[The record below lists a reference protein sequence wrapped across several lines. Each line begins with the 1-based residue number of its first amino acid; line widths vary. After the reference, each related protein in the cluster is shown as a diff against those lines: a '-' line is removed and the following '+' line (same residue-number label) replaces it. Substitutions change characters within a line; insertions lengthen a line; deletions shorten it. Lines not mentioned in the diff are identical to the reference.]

1 MLNIIYAG
9 TPEFA
14 IPPLASLV
22 RSDHRVVAVY
32 TQPDRPAG
40 RGRKLQPGPVKTFAR
55 EHDLPVCQPVSFKAQ
70 AEVDELY
77 AFNADLMVVAAYGL
91 LLPAA
96 VLASPRLGCVNI
108 HASLLPR
115 WRGASPIQQAILAG
129 DEYSGVTLM
138 KMDQG
143 LDTGAM
149 IATRRVAIEPCWTA
163 ADLHD
168 VLAPLGAELL
178 LESIDNIESAIQQ
191 AQIQDESRVTYA
203 PRLTKQQAEI
213 DWKKPVAELLRE
225 IRAFNPWPVSYTSL
239 DDDNVRIWSAR
250 VGTDIDKKKPG
261 EVVAH
266 DTRGVFV
273 SGADGVLQVTE
284 LQFAGRNRCS
294 AAQALNARNLYRCL
308 LGRQK

>member
-1 MLNIIYAG
+1 MLKIIYAG

-14 IPPLASLV
+14 VPALASLLG
-22 RSDHRVVAVY
+22 SDHRVVAVY

-40 RGRKLQPGPVKTFAR
+40 RGRKLQQSPVKVFAR
-55 EHDLPVCQPVSFKAQ
+55 DHDLPVLQPVNFNGRS
-70 AEVDELY
+70 EVDELC
-77 AFNADLMVVAAYGL
+77 AFNADLMIVAAYGL
-91 LLPAA
+91 LLPPA
-96 VLASPRLGCVNI
+96 VLSGPRLGCVNI

-129 DEYSGVTLM
+129 DEHSGVTLM
-138 KMDQG
+138 KMEQG

-163 ADLHD
+163 AGLHD

-191 AQIQDESRVTYA
+191 AQVQDETRVTYA

-213 DWKKPVAELLRE
+213 DWNTPIAELLRE
-225 IRAFNPWPVSYTSL
+225 VRAFNPWPVSYTFL
-239 DDDNVRIWSAR
+239 EADNVRIWSAR
-250 VGTDIDKKKPG
+250 AGSGVDMKIPG

-266 DTRGVFV
+266 DSRGVFV
-273 SGADGVLQVTE
+273 SGVDGVLQVTE
-284 LQFAGRNRCS
+284 LQFPGRNRCS
-294 AAQALNARNLYRCL
+294 AAQALNTRNMCGCW
-308 LGRQK
+308 LGKQ